1 MDGFDALGQ
10 VSDCVTEMLC
20 SIWYTH
26 CSLLNSWTCPNVC
39 ISLGRILP
47 NLRDITWLCY
57 TTGNKTCTDNNIMCF
72 MINHQVKIIMATNRP
87 DTLDPALLRP
97 GRLDRKIGRHWT
109 THCDLNGA
117 FSSWSLYCYML
128 WFHFVHPSS
137 EISLPNEQARMDILK
152 IHSAKITKHGEIGV
166 CRVVPALCTIWYSLN
181 TKNGIFTWA
190 GNLIFCYSPNLWSV
204 IERESSMLGKK
215 WRTRIMCDWFS
226 WKAPNSWGQR
236 FCDQNQRLQST
247 VTVHSW

>member
-1 MDGFDALGQ
+1 MLWDRWVI
-10 VSDCVTEMLC
+10 VSRKCCVP
-20 SIWYTH
+20 SDTH
-26 CSLLNSWTCPNVC
+26 TVHYWTLELTLVC
-39 ISLGRILP
+39 ICLDRILP

-166 CRVVPALCTIWYSLN
+166 SRGGVKLVGEDHAVKP
-181 TKNGIFTWA
+181 
-190 GNLIFCYSPNLWSV
+190 
-204 IERESSMLGKK
+204 
-215 WRTRIMCDWFS
+215 
-226 WKAPNSWGQR
+226 
-236 FCDQNQRLQST
+236 
-247 VTVHSW
+247 